1 MMCCV
6 GGGAGGNIAKCSCA
20 NYRTH
25 PAASFSHLRYHT
37 LTVHTLDPFLRR
49 SLYHSHSSRSPLT
62 SRRFDFTNSALYLI
76 RRAARAECMRK
87 QNGYARRIPPSR
99 WPAAEY
105 SEHRAAATWG
115 LTSLRRLGLP
125 ARRLRLPAGLGL
137 LLARCLQLGPQR
149 HHIVRRFRR
158 RASQRAE

>member
-76 RRAARAECMRK
+76 RRAARAECMRA
-87 QNGYARRIPPSR
+87 QAEWMHVAFHPCAGPLPRLFRAPSSSHLRAYLPAPPRPPSALSPAWLALPPAR
-99 WPAAEY
+99 PAACPP
-105 SEHRAAATWG
+105 
-115 LTSLRRLGLP
+115 SLSLP
-125 ARRLRLPAGLGL
+125 MA
-137 LLARCLQLGPQR
+137 CEQTC
-149 HHIVRRFRR
+149 
-158 RASQRAE
+158 